1 MLASKGRK
9 ENAMISAKE
18 YLEQVRKQKER
29 VGYLEQDVQY
39 LDDAMSSTG
48 STSFGKTGGH
58 AGSPQAGFVLLVER
72 KDAKQRKLDF
82 EKNHLAEL
90 IAQADAAIDTVPDPK
105 MRRVLKL
112 YYLENLSTKQVAE
125 KMNYTVQHVNRL
137 MNKGLEMVQLSEED
151 AIPA

>member
-1 MLASKGRK
+1 
-9 ENAMISAKE
+9 MISAKE

-39 LDDAMSSTG
+39 LGDAMSSTG

-90 IAQADAAIDTVPDPK
+90 IAHADAAIDTVPDPK

-112 YYLENLSTKQVAE
+112 YYLENLSTKEVAE

-137 MNKGLEMVQLSEED
+137 MNKGLEMVQLPED
-151 AIPA
+151 DVIPA

>member
-1 MLASKGRK
+1 
-9 ENAMISAKE
+9 MISAKE
-18 YLEQVRKQKER
+18 YLEQVGKQADR
-29 VGYLEQDVQY
+29 VEDLKQDVQY
-39 LDDAMSSTG
+39 LDDGMTSIG
-48 STSFGKTGGH
+48 STSFCKTGGR

-90 IAQADAAIDTVPDPK
+90 IAHADAAIDTVPDPK

-112 YYLENLSTKQVAE
+112 YYLENLSTKEVAE
-125 KMNYTVQHVNRL
+125 KMNYTVQYVNRL
-137 MNKGLEMVQLSEED
+137 MNKGLEMVQLPDED

>member
-1 MLASKGRK
+1 MAAESGRK

-39 LDDAMSSTG
+39 LDDAMSSIG
-48 STSFGKTGGH
+48 STSFCKTGGH
-58 AGSPQAGFVLLVER
+58 SGSPQAGFVLLVER
-72 KDAKQRKLDF
+72 KDAKQRKQDF

-90 IAQADAAIDTVPDPK
+90 IAHADTAIDTVPDPK

-112 YYLENLSTKQVAE
+112 YYLENLSTKEVAE
-125 KMNYTVQHVNRL
+125 KVNYTVQHVNRL
-137 MNKGLEMVQLSEED
+137 MYKGLEMVQLPED
-151 AIPA
+151 KVIPA

>member
-1 MLASKGRK
+1 
-9 ENAMISAKE
+9 MISAKE

-39 LDDAMSSTG
+39 LGDAMSSTG

-58 AGSPQAGFVLLVER
+58 ARSPQAGFVLLVER

-90 IAQADAAIDTVPDPK
+90 IAHADAAIDTVPDPK

-112 YYLENLSTKQVAE
+112 YYLENLSTKEVAE

-137 MNKGLEMVQLSEED
+137 MNKGLEMVQLPEED

>member
-9 ENAMISAKE
+9 ENVMRSVKE

-39 LDDAMSSTG
+39 LDDAMTSMG
-48 STSFGKTGGH
+48 STPFGKTGGH

-72 KDAKQRKLDF
+72 KDAKQRQLEV
-82 EKNHLAEL
+82 EKNRLAAL
-90 IAQADAAIDTVPDPK
+90 IAHADAAIDTVPDPK

-112 YYLENLSTKQVAE
+112 YYLENLSTKEVAE

-137 MNKGLEMVQLSEED
+137 MNKGLEMVQLPED
-151 AIPA
+151 EVIPA

>member
-1 MLASKGRK
+1 MLANKGRK

-18 YLEQVRKQKER
+18 YLEKVRKQRER
-29 VGYLEQDVQY
+29 VEYLKQDVQY
-39 LDDAMSSTG
+39 LDDDMTSIG
-48 STSFGKTGGH
+48 STSFCKTGGH

-90 IAQADAAIDTVPDPK
+90 IAHADAAIDTVPDPK

-112 YYLENLSTKQVAE
+112 YYLENLSTKEVAE

-137 MNKGLEMVQLSEED
+137 MNKGLEMVQLPEED

>member
-1 MLASKGRK
+1 
-9 ENAMISAKE
+9 MISAKE

-39 LDDAMSSTG
+39 LGDAMSSTG

-90 IAQADAAIDTVPDPK
+90 IAHADAAIDTVPDPK

-112 YYLENLSTKQVAE
+112 YYLENLSTKEVAE

-137 MNKGLEMVQLSEED
+137 MNKGLEMVQLPEED